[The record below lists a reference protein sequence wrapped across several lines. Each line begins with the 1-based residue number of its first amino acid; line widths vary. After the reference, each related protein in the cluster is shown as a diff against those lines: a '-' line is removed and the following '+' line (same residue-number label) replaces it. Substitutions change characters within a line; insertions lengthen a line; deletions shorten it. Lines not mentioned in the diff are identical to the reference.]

1 MPDPNTH
8 PLQKRLDLVIQLL
21 LEIAPDG
28 GKTTAAKIDRL
39 LDLGCTQS
47 ETAHILGKDLKDV
60 TSRVSKLKK
69 RNAGKPKP
77 LQDMDT
83 PS

>member
-1 MPDPNTH
+1 MPDPNSY

-21 LEIAPDG
+21 LEIAPEG

-39 LDLGCTQS
+39 LELGCTQS
-47 ETAHILGKDLKDV
+47 ETAHILGKDPKDV

-69 RNAGKPKP
+69 RGAGKAKP
-77 LQDMDT
+77 AQEVD
-83 PS
+83 SQS

>member
-1 MPDPNTH
+1 MQDTNIH

-21 LEIAPDG
+21 LEIAPEG
-28 GKTTAAKIDRL
+28 GKKTAAKIDRL
-39 LDLGCTQS
+39 LELGCTQS
-47 ETAHILGKDLKDV
+47 ETAHILGKDPKDV

-69 RNAGKPKP
+69 RSAGKTQPAQKEI
-77 LQDMDT
+77 